1 MSQLWVTSVCVVGVT
16 VVGDVCLAGEV
27 SYSLKVAV
35 GVAAPSGG
43 VLLLDSVNYS
53 HKITVF
59 HKDQHLNWY

>member
-1 MSQLWVTSVCVVGVT
+1 MTSVCVVGVT
-16 VVGDVCLAGEV
+16 VVGDVCLAGAV
-27 SYSLKVAV
+27 SYSLEVAV

-59 HKDQHLNWY
+59 LKDQHLNCY